1 MATEAQ
7 IKANRENAKNGGRP
21 KGSVSR
27 ENRIRL
33 ELRNQLMQKVA
44 DHFDDLYEAKI
55 ALAKGH
61 FVQVTDPETNEIRV
75 YKKSPDGKS
84 IEWLL
89 DQAIG
94 KPTQHQTF
102 EFEGEIDCSLSKRAL
117 ELMVP
122 FINDD
127 HDKDDEENKRVDGG
141 SRKAEGAGS
150 GKGDVDQAK
159 PDAEAQSADLR

>member
-7 IKANRENAKNGGRP
+7 IKANRENAKKAGRP
-21 KGSVSR
+21 KGSVSK

-33 ELRNQLMQKVA
+33 ELRNLLMQKVA
-44 DHFDDLYEAKI
+44 EHFDDLYEAKI

-61 FVQVTDPETNEIRV
+61 FVQVTDPETNDIRV

-94 KPTQHQTF
+94 KPTQHQTV

-117 ELMVP
+117 ELMLP
-122 FINDD
+122 FITDD
-127 HDKDDEENKRVDGG
+127 DDQADEENKQVDGDPL
-141 SRKAEGAGS
+141 KAEGSGQ
-150 GKGDVDQAK
+150 GKGEVDQGQPEPQEK
-159 PDAEAQSADLR
+159 PTDLR